1 MRRET
6 ETETTDS
13 TIILNNDTNDKRE
26 TFMRGGAL
34 CGETHN
40 SGPVNWGRVCVSTH
54 LYMPHRTCHTCHV
67 FTQCEKLKYWHE
79 IQIDETPTDFRHS
92 SRSASVRLTHHVTCP
107 HQLDLQPAQ
116 TSSAVSRMLDSR
128 NSTKR
133 LSLSPRLILGGGRG

>member
-1 MRRET
+1 M
-6 ETETTDS
+6 
-13 TIILNNDTNDKRE
+13 TNEYTNVHAR
-26 TFMRGGAL
+26 FMRAGAL
-34 CGETHN
+34 CGETRTQVTLT
-40 SGPVNWGRVCVSTH
+40 GLPKGLWRQGQVKKTGRVLVHISVHATSH
-54 LYMPHRTCHTCHV
+54 MPHMPCVYTI
-67 FTQCEKLKYWHE
+67 CEKLKYWHE
-79 IQIDETPTDFRHS
+79 IQIDETPTDFRRS